1 MPSNAHDT
9 YLMNMT
15 KKNVLLFILLFATAG
30 TFAQD
35 CDCKANFLWVK
46 KTFEENDAGFEY
58 ALKTKGAQAYE
69 DHNKRFLEKVQDA
82 KKLSEC
88 TVLLYE
94 WLKFFRSGHIA
105 IIPAEQAQQPNA
117 APTTNQFADWETYP
131 IKAEDF
137 KQYLDKKQGH
147 DYEGIWETEPYQIGI
162 KKEGDQYIGFIM
174 ESGAPSWTKGQVKL
188 KFNIAADKEK
198 AVFYLRDH
206 SAVESGKATLTGKNY
221 LQIGNFTLTRIYPKL
236 NDDPKYVQYFK
247 SLKATAPYIESL
259 NPTTLYLRI
268 PSFESGFKRSIDSVL
283 KANRQKIL
291 STKNLV
297 IDIRNNGGGSDAAYR
312 EIIPYLYTNPVRTV
326 GVEFLSTKLNNQR
339 MLDFISKPEYG
350 FDDEDKKWA
359 RKAYEQLEAKLGQF
373 VNLNDKIVSENKKD
387 TVYPYP
393 QNVGVIINEANGST
407 SEQFLLEAKQSK
419 KVKLFG
425 VTTYGVLDISNMYF
439 VDAPSKEFQLGYSL
453 SRSMRIPD
461 FTIDEKGIQPDIY
474 LDRSIPQTDWTQF
487 VSKILNGK

>member
-1 MPSNAHDT
+1 
-9 YLMNMT
+9 MT
-15 KKNVLLFILLFATAG
+15 KKNVLLFILLFAATG

-35 CDCKANFLWVK
+35 CDCKGNFLWVK
-46 KTFEENDAGFEY
+46 KTFEENDAGFQY
-58 ALKTKGAQAYE
+58 ALKTKGTQAYE
-69 DHNKRFLEKVQDA
+69 DHNKRFLEKVEHA
-82 KKLSEC
+82 RKLSEC
-88 TVLLYE
+88 TTLLYE

-105 IIPAEQAQQPNA
+105 ITPAEQVQQPNA
-117 APTTNQFADWETYP
+117 APTVNRFADWETYP

-162 KKEGDQYIGFIM
+162 KKEGDQYIGFIV
-174 ESGAPSWTKGQVKL
+174 ESGAPSWTRGQVKL
-188 KFNIAADKEK
+188 KFNTTADKEK

-206 SAVESGKATLTGKNY
+206 SPVESGKVTLTGKNY
-221 LQIGNFTLTRIYPKL
+221 LQIGNFSLKRIYPKL
-236 NDDPKYVQYFK
+236 NDDPKYEQYFK
-247 SLKATAPYIESL
+247 ALKATGPYLESL

-291 STKNLV
+291 STKNLI

-339 MLDFISKPEYG
+339 MLDFINKPEYG
-350 FDDEDKKWA
+350 FDDEGKKWA

-461 FTIDEKGIQPDIY
+461 FTIDEKGLQPDIY
-474 LDRSIPQTDWTQF
+474 LDRSIPQWDWTLF